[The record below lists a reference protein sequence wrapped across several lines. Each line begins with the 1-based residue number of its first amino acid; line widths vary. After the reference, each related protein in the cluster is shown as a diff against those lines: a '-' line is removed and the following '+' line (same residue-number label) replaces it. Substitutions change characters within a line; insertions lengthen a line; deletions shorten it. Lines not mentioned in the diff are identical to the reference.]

1 MRLKSVGLFSSA
13 ILLSATIIGAQ
24 QFPISS
30 GETVAPSF
38 VGVSS
43 SDVGGRRLMK
53 FSGILR
59 DPSGRP
65 LSGVGGLT
73 FAIYRDHEGGA
84 PLWQESQT
92 VQVDAQGNFSV
103 LLGSTTDGGF
113 PLDILSPDEP
123 RWLGVRTQLPQ
134 GEEQARL
141 LLVSV
146 PYALKAADAD
156 TLGGKPASAYLLAPP
171 EGSDSRSLER
181 TSGSRSAKSSES
193 SKLKTTDT
201 PASFA
206 VSGTGSVDRVTKWS
220 DTSGT
225 LVDSSITDTGSK
237 VGIGTANPLVNFDT
251 KIGTDQHVGIQTISS
266 TPTVIYLNDANSY
279 TTGRIEA
286 SALSINAASGGNVG
300 IGTANPLV
308 NFDTKVG
315 TNQHVA
321 IQTIASTPTLI
332 YLNDSS
338 SYTTGRIEALAL
350 SINTASGGNVGI
362 GTANPLVNFDTKVG
376 TNQHVGIQTIASS
389 PTLIYLNDS
398 NSYTTGRIEAS
409 ALSINAASGGNVGI
423 GTTTPGSKLDVAGR
437 ANATTL
443 SLPATGADGTTGV
456 LTVGGSPFL
465 HNFGNSTFLG
475 TNAGNFQSNRSVNT
489 GIGSFALSANTIG
502 SYNTATGASA
512 LQSNTTGDYNTAN
525 GAYALN
531 QNTMGGG
538 NTATGAQAMFYNT
551 TGVENTASG
560 GGALFH
566 NTTGSGNT
574 ATGYQ
579 PLTFNTTGSNNTA
592 SGAGALENNETGS
605 SNTASGL
612 GALSANVSGN
622 NNTALGYSAGAVNP
636 GPNQNTTGSFNTFI
650 GFQAGPGTSTQLNNA
665 TAIGANASVSANNT
679 LVLGDPSVSVAIGAD
694 TAATKL
700 QVVGDIRVGTSGTNG
715 CVQGFNGGAIAGTC
729 SSDVRLKQNIEPL
742 SPVLDQ
748 LIQLQPVS
756 YEWKADE
763 YPEYHFGPERT
774 TGLIAQEVE
783 KVFPGMVA
791 TDERGYKAV
800 NYSQLP
806 LLLLQALREL
816 NAENNNLRLEMEA
829 QRRQFQSRLDAIENS
844 RQLHSARGKQ

>member
-1 MRLKSVGLFSSA
+1 MRIARSFRARHISGVNKAKFEYLLEELEDVMRLKSVGLFSGA

-24 QFPISS
+24 QSPISS

-84 PLWQESQT
+84 PLWQESQN

-171 EGSDSRSLER
+171 EGPDSRSLER
-181 TSGSRSAKSSES
+181 TSGSRSAKPSES
-193 SKLKTTDT
+193 SKLKTADA

-225 LVDSSITDTGSK
+225 LVDSSITDTSGK

-315 TNQHVA
+315 TNQHVG
-321 IQTIASTPTLI
+321 IQTISSTPTVI
-332 YLNDSS
+332 YLNDAS
-338 SYTTGRIEALAL
+338 SYMTGRIEASAL
-350 SINTASGGNVGI
+350 SINTASGGKVGI

-376 TNQHVGIQTIASS
+376 INQHVGIQTISS
-389 PTLIYLNDS
+389 TPTLIYLNDS

-409 ALSINAASGGNVGI
+409 ALLLNAASGGNVGI
-423 GTTTPGSKLDVAGR
+423 GTTNPTTRLHVVGNATVNGDITVDGNIAAKYQDVAEW
-437 ANATTL
+437 
-443 SLPATGADGTTGV
+443 V
-456 LTVGGSPFL
+456 EGS
-465 HNFGNSTFLG
+465 
-475 TNAGNFQSNRSVNT
+475 
-489 GIGSFALSANTIG
+489 
-502 SYNTATGASA
+502 
-512 LQSNTTGDYNTAN
+512 
-525 GAYALN
+525 
-531 QNTMGGG
+531 
-538 NTATGAQAMFYNT
+538 
-551 TGVENTASG
+551 
-560 GGALFH
+560 
-566 NTTGSGNT
+566 
-574 ATGYQ
+574 
-579 PLTFNTTGSNNTA
+579 
-592 SGAGALENNETGS
+592 GALEPGTVVVIDEEHRGHIRASDS
-605 SNTASGL
+605 SYDTT
-612 GALSANVSGN
+612 VV
-622 NNTALGYSAGAVNP
+622 GAVSP
-636 GPNQNTTGSFNTFI
+636 QPGLILGESGPNKVMVSQSGRVRVKVDASYGTIRAGDLLVTSPTPGHAMRSEPVMI
-650 GFQAGPGTSTQLNNA
+650 GGIAMHRPGTLLGKALQPLSE
-665 TAIGANASVSANNT
+665 GRGEV
-679 LVLGDPSVSVAIGAD
+679 LVLL
-694 TAATKL
+694 TL
-700 QVVGDIRVGTSGTNG
+700 Q
-715 CVQGFNGGAIAGTC
+715 
-729 SSDVRLKQNIEPL
+729 
-742 SPVLDQ
+742 
-748 LIQLQPVS
+748 
-756 YEWKADE
+756 
-763 YPEYHFGPERT
+763 
-774 TGLIAQEVE
+774 
-783 KVFPGMVA
+783 
-791 TDERGYKAV
+791 
-800 NYSQLP
+800 
-806 LLLLQALREL
+806 
-816 NAENNNLRLEMEA
+816 
-829 QRRQFQSRLDAIENS
+829 
-844 RQLHSARGKQ
+844 